1 MTRTF
6 ICVVAL
12 ILLSFV
18 STASGQVAITG
29 RITGV
34 VKDVSD
40 AAIPGATVT
49 LQGRT
54 LMASLSTV
62 TDVDGSYTLQFVPIG
77 TYELE
82 INAPGFSSFIQKAI
96 QISSGFVA
104 TINTQLKV
112 ERSQQTVTVRA
123 EEPIVDVESVVTSS
137 TFDNSMLQNVPS
149 GRDLWST
156 VAQAP
161 GTMLNDFD
169 VGGNQSYQQGIM
181 QVHGSMPGE
190 QAYSF
195 NGLRMNWPGSTGG
208 YTAFYMDLDSLQEFQ
223 IITDSAPAEVG
234 VGGVY
239 LNLVTKSGSNQI
251 HGTAATY
258 YTTAALRK
266 AVADSLYNG
275 IPGGVGSPINML
287 LDATA
292 NLGAPIINNRWWIF
306 GGYERYDI
314 NESILA
320 VHTPPTEGGGPIP
333 DIDHQS
339 NTILRNDWQLNS
351 KNHINFQWLY
361 NEHNRF
367 FRRDSAFQ
375 FVDEQ
380 ASWLQIEPAYIVQ
393 GQWTS
398 QITKNLV
405 MDARMGYLH
414 LLFPEGYQRTVQPN
428 DITLQDFGFST
439 EKGAAPYSYL
449 NPAQTARLSVSAS
462 DYKESFRTGS
472 HNLRAGYE
480 TGISRNGN
488 FYDVNHDMI
497 AQFNA
502 GVPLDVNIYNTP
514 VREEAIFHDS
524 AFFVQDTWSPK
535 KRLSLN
541 LGARF
546 EHFRTFN
553 PAQSSPGTGT
563 YAYIFPARTFLQSSD
578 IVNWNNVAPR
588 LGVTY
593 DLTGKGRTVLRAA
606 YSRFYR
612 IEGTE
617 LADAVN
623 PNALSGQI
631 FKWDGTDVNG
641 IPDQTE
647 FLKSS
652 NFLGSVGGISTRI
665 DPNLKRPYS
674 TEISVGWEQQVY
686 KELHIGLTYYYRTN
700 KNLIAERNDAIL
712 ASDYTPI
719 TEINGV
725 PITNPLNGQPMTLYD
740 VIHSK
745 VGASD
750 FVVTNIPELND
761 NAYDAVEFTAVKR
774 YSDRWQLLAGFTVQR
789 DKGVYSPA
797 FLNGSATDD
806 FNDPNKD
813 INRRNS
819 YLNFDSTYVFK
830 LAGTYQLPKRIST
843 SVNFQHYTG
852 YPFQPM
858 NVFTGLNQGSE
869 TVILA
874 SAGQS
879 RLPSVNLLD
888 LRISRPTTFGDS
900 RFVVEPMVDLF
911 NVTNSNV
918 VVAESTFVG
927 SLRQPSDVLH
937 PFMVKFGLRV
947 NF

>member
-1 MTRTF
+1 MAGKFLWVVPLFLLTF
-6 ICVVAL
+6 
-12 ILLSFV
+12 F

-29 RITGV
+29 KITGGV
-34 VKDVSD
+34 EDASD
-40 AAIPGATVT
+40 APIPGATVT
-49 LQGRT
+49 LQGHT
-54 LMASLSTV
+54 LMASRSTI
-62 TDVDGSYTLQFVPIG
+62 TEADGSYILDLVPIG

-82 INAPGFSSFIQKAI
+82 IKAPGFTSFIQKDI
-96 QISSGFVA
+96 QISSGFIA
-104 TINTQLKV
+104 TINPQLKV
-112 ERSQQTVTVRA
+112 EGRQQKVTVRA
-123 EEPIVDVESVVTSS
+123 EEPIVDVKSVVTSS
-137 TFDNSMLQNVPS
+137 TFDSGLLQNIPS

-161 GTMLNDFD
+161 STMMNDFD

-190 QAYSF
+190 QVYSF
-195 NGLRMNWPGSTGG
+195 NGLQMNWPGSTGG

-223 IITDSAPAEVG
+223 VITDSAPAEVG

-239 LNLVTKSGSNQI
+239 MNMVTKSGSNAI

-258 YTTAALRK
+258 YTTAALHK
-266 AVADSLYNG
+266 AVAEPMYNG
-275 IPGGVGSPINML
+275 LPVSVGSPINML
-287 LDATA
+287 LDATV
-292 NLGAPIINNRWWIF
+292 NIGAPIIRDRWWIF
-306 GGYERYDI
+306 GGYDRYDV
-314 NESILA
+314 NQSILA
-320 VHTPPTEGGGPIP
+320 VHAPPAEGGGPVS
-333 DIDHQS
+333 DINHQS
-339 NTILRNDWQLNS
+339 NTILRNDWQLND
-351 KNHINFQWLY
+351 KNRINFQWLY

-367 FRRDSAFQ
+367 FRRDSTFQ
-375 FVDEQ
+375 FVDKQ
-380 ASWLQIEPAYIVQ
+380 ASWLQVEPAYIVQ

-414 LLFPEGYQRTVQPN
+414 LLFPEGYQRTIQPN

-462 DYKESFRTGS
+462 YYKDALRAGS
-472 HNLRAGYE
+472 HNLRLGYE
-480 TGISRNGN
+480 AGSSRNGN
-488 FYDVNHDMI
+488 FYDINHDMI
-497 AQFNA
+497 AQFNT
-502 GVPLDVNIYNTP
+502 GVPLDVLIYNTP
-514 VREEAIFHDS
+514 VREEAIVHDS
-524 AFFVQDTWSPK
+524 AFFIQDSWSLK
-535 KRLSLN
+535 NRLTLN
-541 LGARF
+541 LGVRF
-546 EHFRTFN
+546 EHFRAFN
-553 PAQSSPGTGT
+553 PAQSSPSTGT
-563 YAYIFPARTFLQSSD
+563 YVYLFPARTFLQSPD

-588 LGVTY
+588 LGVAY
-593 DLTGKGRTVLRAA
+593 DLTGKGRSVLRAA

-623 PNALSGQI
+623 PNGLSGQTY
-631 FKWDGTDVNG
+631 KWDGTYLNG
-641 IPDQTE
+641 IPDPAE

-652 NFLGSVGGISTRI
+652 NFLGSIGGVATRI

-674 TEISVGWEQQVY
+674 TELSVGWEQQIY

-700 KNLIAERNDAIL
+700 KNLIAERNDAIRP
-712 ASDYTPI
+712 SDYKPI
-719 TEINGV
+719 TAINGV
-725 PITNPLNGQPMTLYD
+725 PITNPLNGQPMKLYN
-740 VIHSK
+740 VIPSK

-761 NAYDAVEFTAVKR
+761 NTYDALEFTAVKR
-774 YSDRWQLLAGFTVQR
+774 FSDRWQVLAGFTVQR
-789 DKGVYSPA
+789 NKGVYSPA

-813 INRRNS
+813 INRGNS

-830 LAGTYQLPKRIST
+830 LAGTYELPQRIST

-874 SAGQS
+874 PAGQY

-888 LRISRPTTFGDS
+888 LRISRPMKFGDS
-900 RFVVEPMVDLF
+900 RFLVEPMLDLF

-918 VVAESTFVG
+918 VVAESNFVG

-937 PFMVKFGLRV
+937 PFMARFGLRV